1 MVERWNIAVGAKDT
15 VWHLGDFAV
24 GVPVARAAALL
35 ALLHG
40 TKHLVAG
47 NGDGAAVRALPG
59 WASVQ
64 DYRELA
70 LDGRRLVLCHYPLR
84 AWNGQ
89 QRGALDLQGQPLFD
103 EVIVT
108 NSHPNA
114 VRLAGD
120 YLKVKSISY
129 ILVEAVLR
137 LLRPGA

>member
-1 MVERWNIAVGAKDT
+1 M
-15 VWHLGDFAV
+15 LGD
-24 GVPVARAAALL
+24 
-35 ALLHG
+35 
-40 TKHLVAG
+40 VAG
-47 NGDGAAVRALPG
+47 IDIDLFDDMIRRGTTAIDAGVGYRSGIPGKEGTGCKKIRFIASHGVLPG
-59 WASVQ
+59 N
-64 DYRELA
+64 A
-70 LDGRRLVLCHYPLR
+70 LDRL
-84 AWNGQ
+84 
-89 QRGALDLQGQPLFD
+89 RGALDLQGQPLFD